1 MTIRSVA
8 VIGLGAMGAPMAQR
22 VLAAG
27 FELTVC
33 DRNPAVLAPFV
44 QSGAR
49 IAATP
54 ADCASADLV
63 MVLVAT
69 PDQVQSVVLGEQG
82 LSVGLEGSKTPIL
95 AIMSTVPAEV
105 VKRLGEVLR
114 PRGVRVI
121 DAPVSGGFSRA
132 QEGTLTT
139 MTGGD
144 PDDVKAVDAVF
155 ASFANN
161 RFHCGG
167 LGAGETMKIINNM
180 LGLANVVLAGE
191 AYKLAL
197 HQGLDLA
204 DVARVV
210 DVSSGRNAYSAG
222 PGGPQAKYATMTR
235 NHEAFASLL
244 SIMRKD
250 LHLAVE
256 TAAETGENY
265 PALSSI
271 EAVVSKL
278 GDETFTDWLRIAQA
292 PSSKA

>member
-8 VIGLGAMGAPMAQR
+8 VIGLGAMGAPMAHR
-22 VLAAG
+22 VQTAG
-27 FELTVC
+27 FDLTVC
-33 DRNPAVLAPFV
+33 ERNPAALAPFV
-44 QSGAR
+44 QSGAH

-54 ADCASADLV
+54 AACATADLV
-63 MVLVAT
+63 LVLVAT
-69 PDQVQSVVLGEQG
+69 PDQVHEVVLGEHGVCAGLQG
-82 LSVGLEGSKTPIL
+82 NKSPIL
-95 AIMSTVPAEV
+95 AIMSTVSAEV
-105 VKRLGEVLR
+105 VKRIGEAVR

-121 DAPVSGGFSRA
+121 DAPISGGFSRA

-144 PDDVKAVDAVF
+144 PDDIKAVDAVF
-155 ASFANN
+155 TSFANN

-197 HQGLDLA
+197 NQGLDLTN
-204 DVARVV
+204 VARVV
-210 DVSSGRNAYSAG
+210 DVSSGRNAFSAD
-222 PGGPQAKYATMTR
+222 PAGPQAKYATMTR
-235 NHEAFASLL
+235 NHEAFDSLL

-250 LHLAVE
+250 LSLAVE
-256 TAAETGENY
+256 TATETGGDY
-265 PALSSI
+265 PALCSI
-271 EAVVSKL
+271 EAVVAKL

>member
-22 VLAAG
+22 VQAAG
-27 FELTVC
+27 YELTVC
-33 DRNPAVLAPFV
+33 ERNPAALAPFV
-44 QSGAR
+44 QGGAH

-54 ADCASADLV
+54 ADCAGADLV
-63 MVLVAT
+63 IVLVAT
-69 PDQVQSVVLGEQG
+69 PEQVQDVVLGAQG
-82 LSVGLEGSKTPIL
+82 VCAGLGGSKSPIL
-95 AIMSTVPAEV
+95 AIMSTVPADS

-114 PRGVRVI
+114 PRSVRVI
-121 DAPVSGGFSRA
+121 DAPVSGGYSRA

-139 MTGGD
+139 MIGGD

-155 ASFANN
+155 SCFANN
-161 RFHCGG
+161 RFHCGA

-197 HQGLDLA
+197 NQGLDLA

-210 DVSSGRNAYSAG
+210 DVSSGRNAFSAD
-222 PGGPQAKYATMTR
+222 PAGPQAKYATMTR
-235 NHEAFASLL
+235 DHEAFDSLMA
-244 SIMRKD
+244 IIRKD

-256 TAAETGENY
+256 TAAATGENY
-265 PALSSI
+265 PALRSI
-271 EAVVSKL
+271 EAVVAKL
-278 GDETFTDWLRIAQA
+278 GEETFEDWLRIAKA
-292 PSSKA
+292 PSTPQ